1 MGPTVQAAGVTGVP
15 AVGLRRGESGQPRT
29 ANPRR
34 PQKKAGGQGKCSHT
48 TKGGSR
54 EPPS

>member
-1 MGPTVQAAGVTGVP
+1 MGPAVQAARVTGVP
-15 AVGLRRGESGQPRT
+15 AVGLRRGKSGHPRT
-29 ANPRR
+29 APPPPKN
-34 PQKKAGGQGKCSHT
+34 KAGGQGKCSRT